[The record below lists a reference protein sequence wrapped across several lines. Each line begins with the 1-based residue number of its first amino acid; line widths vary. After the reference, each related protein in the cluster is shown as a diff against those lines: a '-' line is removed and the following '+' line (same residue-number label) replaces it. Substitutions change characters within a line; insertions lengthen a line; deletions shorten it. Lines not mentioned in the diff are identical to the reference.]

1 MPLFLSCFLRVTL
14 LVRSPLLLSPLEVNG
29 WSPPLSP
36 PVFAREPIITVPT
49 AGAGSHHSYGM
60 DSAKRRFRANCIMKV
75 FFNDCQASNQC
86 VQR

>member
-36 PVFAREPIITVPT
+36 PVFAREPITPDSREFFFVDKILDLLFVPSQIDLSS
-49 AGAGSHHSYGM
+49 G
-60 DSAKRRFRANCIMKV
+60 FPVRARKGK
-75 FFNDCQASNQC
+75 
-86 VQR
+86 